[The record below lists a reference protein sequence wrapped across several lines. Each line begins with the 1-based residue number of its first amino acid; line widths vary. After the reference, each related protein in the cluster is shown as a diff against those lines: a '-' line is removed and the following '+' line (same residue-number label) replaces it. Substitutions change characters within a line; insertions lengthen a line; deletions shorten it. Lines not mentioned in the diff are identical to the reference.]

1 MAPTVL
7 VCEAQVPFVR
17 GGAEALVREL
27 VRRFRDHG
35 CLVERVSVPFKWY
48 PKKELLAHAAAWRL
62 LDLSESCGRPI
73 DLVVATKFP
82 TYCVRHPRKVT
93 WLLHQYR
100 AAYDLCG
107 TEYADFGH
115 REEDMAVRERL
126 RSLDRQMLGECTA
139 LYTISQTSS
148 DRLSRYNDLPSTP
161 LYHPSPLAPRLRS
174 GPYGDY
180 FLSVGRLETVKR
192 VELAI
197 EAMVEVPGPMRLLVV
212 GEGTFRHGL
221 ERRIGE
227 LNLRDRVALL
237 GHVDEPTLVDLYAG
251 ARAVV
256 FAPFDEDYGYVTL
269 EAFAARKP
277 VVTATDSGG
286 VLEFVQH
293 GVTGLVA
300 TPDAAAL
307 GDALAQLAASPQQA
321 AALGEAGYDST
332 RAISWDGVV
341 AALMAGLATRDDQ
354 PDHPTPWPPQTLS
367 PS

>member
-1 MAPTVL
+1 M
-7 VCEAQVPFVR
+7 PFVR

-27 VRRFRDHG
+27 IRQLERHG

-73 DLVVATKFP
+73 DLMVATKFP
-82 TYCVRHPRKVT
+82 TYCARHPRKVT
-93 WLLHQYR
+93 WLMHQYR

-107 TEYADFGH
+107 TEYADFAH
-115 REEDMAVRERL
+115 REEDVDVRERL
-126 RSLDRQMLGECTA
+126 RALDREMLGECA
-139 LYTISQTSS
+139 AVYTISQTAS
-148 DRLSRYNDLPSTP
+148 DRLARYNDIPSTP
-161 LYHPSPLAPRLRS
+161 LYHPSPLASVLHP
-174 GPYGDY
+174 GDYGDY

-192 VELAI
+192 VDLAI
-197 EAMVEVPGPMRLLVV
+197 EAMTHVPPPMRLLVV

-221 ERRIGE
+221 ERRIHDLG
-227 LNLRDRVALL
+227 LHGRVSLL
-237 GHVDEPTLVDLYAG
+237 GAVDDATLVQLYAG
-251 ARAVV
+251 ARGVV

-269 EAFAARKP
+269 EAFGARKP

-293 GVTGLVA
+293 DVNGLVV
-300 TPDAAAL
+300 PPEAAAA
-307 GDALAQLAASPQQA
+307 GEALALLAASPGRA

-341 AALMAGLATRDDQ
+341 AALMAGLATAR
-354 PDHPTPWPPQTLS
+354 
-367 PS
+367 

>member
-1 MAPTVL
+1 M
-7 VCEAQVPFVR
+7 PFVR

-27 VRRFRDHG
+27 VRQLEVHG

-48 PKKELLAHAAAWRL
+48 PKQELMAHAAAWRL

-73 DLVVATKFP
+73 DLVIPTKFP
-82 TYCVRHPRKVT
+82 AYCVRHPRKVA
-93 WLLHQYR
+93 WLMHQYR

-107 TEYADFGH
+107 TEYADFDH
-115 REEDMAVRERL
+115 REEDTAVRERL
-126 RSLDRQMLGECTA
+126 RDLDREMLGECA
-139 LYTISQTSS
+139 AVYTISRTTS
-148 DRLSRYNDLPSTP
+148 DRLTRFNGVPSRP
-161 LYHPSPLAPRLRS
+161 LYHPSPLAPSLRA

-197 EAMVEVPGPMRLLVV
+197 SAMAYVPAPARLLIA

-221 ERRIGE
+221 ERRIEE
-227 LNLRDRVALL
+227 LGLGSRVTLL
-237 GHVDEPTLVDLYAG
+237 GAVDEPTLVELYAG
-251 ARAVV
+251 ARGVV

-269 EAFAARKP
+269 EAFEARKP

-293 GVTGLVA
+293 GVNGLVCEPA
-300 TPDAAAL
+300 AAAL
-307 GDALAQLAASPQQA
+307 GEALAALASQPARA

-341 AALMAGLATRDDQ
+341 AALTASPALREQ
-354 PDHPTPWPPQTLS
+354 PPVA
-367 PS
+367 

>member
-1 MAPTVL
+1 MTVL

-27 VRRFRDHG
+27 VRQLEAHG

-48 PKKELLAHAAAWRL
+48 PKQELMRHAAAWRL

-73 DLVVATKFP
+73 DLVIPTKFP
-82 TYCVRHPRKVT
+82 AYCVRHPRKVT
-93 WLLHQYR
+93 WLMHQYR

-107 TEYADFGH
+107 TEYADFDH
-115 REEDMAVRERL
+115 REEDTAVRERL
-126 RSLDRQMLGECTA
+126 RELDREMLGECA
-139 LYTISQTSS
+139 AVYTISQTTS
-148 DRLSRYNDLPSTP
+148 DRLSRFNAVPSRP
-161 LYHPSPLAPRLRS
+161 LYHPSPLAPQLRA

-197 EAMVEVPGPMRLLVV
+197 SAMVHVPAPARLLIA

-221 ERRIGE
+221 ERRIEE
-227 LNLRDRVALL
+227 LGLGGRVTLL
-237 GHVDEPTLVDLYAG
+237 GAVDEPTLVDLYAG
-251 ARAVV
+251 ARGVV

-269 EAFAARKP
+269 EAFEARKP
-277 VVTATDSGG
+277 VVTARDSGG

-293 GVTGLVA
+293 GVNGLVCDP
-300 TPDAAAL
+300 TAAAL
-307 GDALAQLAASPQQA
+307 GDALATLAGQPGLA

-341 AALMAGLATRDDQ
+341 AALTASPARREQ
-354 PDHPTPWPPQTLS
+354 PPVA
-367 PS
+367 

>member
-1 MAPTVL
+1 MVL

-27 VRRFRDHG
+27 VRQLESHG

-48 PKKELLAHAAAWRL
+48 PKKELMAHAAAWRL

-73 DLVVATKFP
+73 DLVIPTKFP

-93 WLLHQYR
+93 WLMHQYR

-107 TEYADFGH
+107 TEYADFDH
-115 REEDMAVRERL
+115 REEDTAVREQIRE
-126 RSLDRQMLGECTA
+126 LDREMLGECEA
-139 LYTISQTSS
+139 VYTISRTTS
-148 DRLSRYNDLPSTP
+148 DRLTRFNGVPSTP
-161 LYHPSPLAPRLRS
+161 LYHPSPLAPRLRA
-174 GPYGDY
+174 GAYGDY

-197 EAMVEVPGPMRLLVV
+197 EAMVHVKPPMRLVVV

-221 ERRIGE
+221 ERRIEQLG
-227 LNLRDRVALL
+227 LGDRVSLVGA
-237 GHVDEPTLVDLYAG
+237 VDEPTLVGLYAG
-251 ARAVV
+251 ARGVV

-269 EAFAARKP
+269 EAFEARKP
-277 VVTATDSGG
+277 VVTANDSGG
-286 VLEFVQH
+286 VLEFVEH
-293 GVTGLVA
+293 DVNGLVA
-300 TPDAAAL
+300 TPQPEAIGARLAAL
-307 GDALAQLAASPQQA
+307 AEQPGRA

-341 AALMAGLATRDDQ
+341 AALTAGLARRED
-354 PDHPTPWPPQTLS
+354 PPVA
-367 PS
+367 

>member
-1 MAPTVL
+1 M
-7 VCEAQVPFVR
+7 PFVR

-27 VRRFRDHG
+27 VRQLEVHG

-48 PKKELLAHAAAWRL
+48 PKQELMAHAAAWRL

-73 DLVVATKFP
+73 DLVIPTKFP
-82 TYCVRHPRKVT
+82 AYCVRHPRKVA
-93 WLLHQYR
+93 WLMHQYR

-107 TEYADFGH
+107 TEYADFDH
-115 REEDMAVRERL
+115 REEDTAVRERL
-126 RSLDRQMLGECTA
+126 RDLDREMLGECA
-139 LYTISQTSS
+139 AVYTISRTTS
-148 DRLSRYNDLPSTP
+148 DRLTRFNGVPSRP
-161 LYHPSPLAPRLRS
+161 LYHPSPLAPSLRA

-197 EAMVEVPGPMRLLVV
+197 SAMAYVPAPARLLIA

-221 ERRIGE
+221 ERRIEE
-227 LNLRDRVALL
+227 LGLGSRVTLL
-237 GHVDEPTLVDLYAG
+237 GAVDEPTLVELYAG
-251 ARAVV
+251 ARGVV

-269 EAFAARKP
+269 EAFEARKP

-293 GVTGLVA
+293 GVNGLVCQPA
-300 TPDAAAL
+300 AEALGEALAAL
-307 GDALAQLAASPQQA
+307 ASQPARA

-341 AALMAGLATRDDQ
+341 AALTASPALREQ
-354 PDHPTPWPPQTLS
+354 PPVA
-367 PS
+367 

>member
-1 MAPTVL
+1 MALTVL

-27 VRRFRDHG
+27 VRQLEVHG

-48 PKKELLAHAAAWRL
+48 PKTELMAHAAAWRL

-73 DLVVATKFP
+73 DLVIPTKFP
-82 TYCVRHPRKVT
+82 TYCVRHPRKVA
-93 WLLHQYR
+93 WLMHQYR

-107 TEYADFGH
+107 TEYADFDH
-115 REEDMAVRERL
+115 REEDTAVREQIRA
-126 RSLDRQMLGECTA
+126 LDREMLGECA
-139 LYTISQTSS
+139 GVYTISRTTS
-148 DRLSRYNDLPSTP
+148 DRLTRFNGVPSTP
-161 LYHPSPLAPRLRS
+161 LYHPSPLAPKLRP

-192 VELAI
+192 VEWAI
-197 EAMVEVPGPMRLLVV
+197 SAMAHVPAPMRLLVA

-221 ERRIGE
+221 ERRIEE
-227 LNLRDRVALL
+227 LGLGDRVRLL
-237 GHVDEPTLVDLYAG
+237 GAVDEPTLVELYAG
-251 ARAVV
+251 ARGVV

-269 EAFAARKP
+269 EAFEARKP

-286 VLEFVQH
+286 VLEFVRH
-293 GVTGLVA
+293 GVNGLVSE
-300 TPDAAAL
+300 PDAVAL
-307 GDALAQLAASPQQA
+307 GACLAELADRPDRA

-341 AALMAGLATRDDQ
+341 AALIAGPARRD
-354 PDHPTPWPPQTLS
+354 PS
-367 PS
+367 PAA